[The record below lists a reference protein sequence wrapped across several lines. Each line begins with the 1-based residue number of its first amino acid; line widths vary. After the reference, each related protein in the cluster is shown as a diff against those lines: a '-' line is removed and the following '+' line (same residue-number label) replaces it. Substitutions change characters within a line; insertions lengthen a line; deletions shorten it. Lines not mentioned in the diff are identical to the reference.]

1 MRTPES
7 EPISNENAFA
17 RRSMLGAVGATLL
30 FATAGCL
37 STFGSS
43 KGAADVYIVNKTTE
57 AQAIS
62 VSIQDADRDHK
73 QLHTTLTLAAGEH
86 TNPTAQ
92 DKIPRQSDYDVTVDV
107 EEGPSDTYRW
117 SDVDHSL
124 YITLQEETLSFE
136 IREHPPESWTP
147 SS

>member
-1 MRTPES
+1 MRTPEN
-7 EPISNENAFA
+7 EPVSNENAFD
-17 RRSMLGAVGATLL
+17 RRSILGGVGFTLL
-30 FATAGCL
+30 FGTAGCL
-37 STFGSS
+37 STIGSS
-43 KGAADVYIVNKTTE
+43 KGATDVYVVNKTTE
-57 AQAIS
+57 AHTIS
-62 VSIQDADRDHK
+62 VRIQDADSDHE
-73 QLHTTLTLAAGEH
+73 QLQTTLTLSAGEH

-92 DKIPRQSDYDVTVDV
+92 DKIPKQGDYGVTVDV

-117 SDVDHSL
+117 SDVDYSL